1 MVELAKS
8 LHLDRIKFPEATH
21 WQELVYPLHIADTGP
36 SLYLV
41 SDAPGIQ
48 SAPHEHN
55 TWAVIVGISG
65 NEMNTVFEVCDE
77 LKRTVKPVSSVAVKE
92 LDVLCLRS
100 NAIHS
105 TFAAGSDA
113 TYHLYLYGKSLTE
126 LPPTH
131 RAASLQRS
139 F

>member
-77 LKRTVKPVSSVAVKE
+77 LKRTVKPVSSAAVKE

-113 TYHLYLYGKSLTE
+113 TYHLHLYGKSLTE
-126 LPPTH
+126 LPPYAS
-131 RAASLQRS
+131 RCFVAA
-139 F
+139 